1 MSPLFSFPT
10 LEARKKR
17 HIKYTISG
25 TRALEPVGFRNL
37 CNALKPVKSTVHRQ
51 RGEFA
56 TAVVEN
62 RHMSAKAAPQ
72 KQNTAAAKSLVIPV
86 VIVIS
91 GCLFWHVFE

>member
-51 RGEFA
+51 RGEW
-56 TAVVEN
+56 
-62 RHMSAKAAPQ
+62 KG
-72 KQNTAAAKSLVIPV
+72 
-86 VIVIS
+86 VIS
-91 GCLFWHVFE
+91 SPEQHCFLDVN